1 MMSPVTEWLIGRKRY
16 GCSDC
21 KWRGWK
27 QPLQRRGHAKPRPI
41 ERLATQQV
49 SPATSALVIAASIIG
64 IGIASL
70 QGGCE
75 SRTANNPSQG
85 PVNSVRNPLW

>member
-1 MMSPVTEWLIGRKRY
+1 MSPVASWLIGRKRY

-27 QPLQRRGHAKPRPI
+27 PPLQRRGHAKPRPI

-49 SPATSALVIAASIIG
+49 SPATSAMVIAVSILGVVIV
-64 IGIASL
+64 SL
-70 QGGCE
+70 QAGCNPG
-75 SRTANNPSQG
+75 SNNANQKG
-85 PVNSVRNPLW
+85 PVEVIRNPLW